1 MTNKYRSIPQPDYND
16 NYRAKYMEAVALRQ
30 DASFAGRFNGPHVL
44 TDNHG
49 WTARC
54 CGNAEGCKWCANEAA
69 YMGGA
74 SQRQPYVAYAPPWS
88 VAEPPNVAV
97 VEPSEFMECDTCRAK
112 PGSPTLCHGCL
123 HNRDVISQY
132 RRANLT
138 RDFNVGRPSAPRW
151 TAEPPSLAG
160 YYWFYWGSCKAETA
174 WMVELQD
181 TGKWHSTYFDPGYST
196 EYLTQMNGRWW
207 PVKIDPPT
215 EDSE

>member
-1 MTNKYRSIPQPDYND
+1 MTRPELRDGERLSDYVLRMAD
-16 NYRAKYMEAVALRQ
+16 YLEHRLDAVEAKRA
-30 DASFAGRFNGPHVL
+30 ASPA
-44 TDNHG
+44 
-49 WTARC
+49 
-54 CGNAEGCKWCANEAA
+54 
-69 YMGGA
+69 
-74 SQRQPYVAYAPPWS
+74 
-88 VAEPPNVAV
+88 
-97 VEPSEFMECDTCRAK
+97 EFMECDTCRAK

-132 RRANLT
+132 RRASLT
-138 RDFNVGRPSAPRW
+138 RSFLDANVDRPSAPRW

-207 PVKIDPPT
+207 PVKIDPPM